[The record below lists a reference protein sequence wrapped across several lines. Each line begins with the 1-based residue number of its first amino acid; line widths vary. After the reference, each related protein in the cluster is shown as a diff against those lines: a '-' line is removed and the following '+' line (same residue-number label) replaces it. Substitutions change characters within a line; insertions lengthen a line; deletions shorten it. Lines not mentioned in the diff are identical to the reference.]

1 MNISRRRFVTHST
14 SAGVAL
20 AGIEAALGTGYG
32 TPQRRQLKLKVTN
45 PDALVV
51 DPKIRGCEFPPNV
64 VTVAGRRHVFMAGGL
79 SHAYTVSP
87 DFHLVREPQR
97 MFESER
103 LYAIGGFDYELTQ
116 GIRPFNTEYDAQ
128 KFYWK
133 KTYCGTFNVDVLRP
147 DNSALD
153 QRVFSINHCENKN
166 ERFVRPFGTLF
177 MQNSVNRNDTSGPE
191 TSSGSTPAGYRD
203 YQPGYFGFVS
213 MSYAPVKAETKWGV
227 ELQKYDMGAIL
238 WPRSGFLTPDGKAK
252 NPRYKNPHPHPSSL
266 TAEDPKDGKKYIYV
280 FALDSAEREDAS
292 TMVIAARSPIEA
304 RAMPGS
310 FLNFY
315 RGEYTEPSLP
325 KNMSEDIAVLATR
338 PGGNASVVHPTAEG
352 RMNRFF
358 AARLRRSGLFLAV
371 ESYSG
376 SEGQERYFETALRLS
391 EDLRTWTDRFV
402 LPNSR
407 INAQQTRGDGPPF
420 GLYYPKFLSADGS
433 SHYEVDES
441 GPFYIIA
448 TKPHALI
455 HRELS
460 IQIL

>member
-1 MNISRRRFVTHST
+1 
-14 SAGVAL
+14 
-20 AGIEAALGTGYG
+20 
-32 TPQRRQLKLKVTN
+32 VTN
-45 PDALVV
+45 PEAPVV

-64 VTVAGRRHVFMAGGL
+64 VTVASRRHVFMAGGL
-79 SHAYTVSP
+79 SYAYTVSR
-87 DFHLVREPQR
+87 DFHLIREPQR

-103 LYAIGGFDYELTQ
+103 LYVIGGFDYEITR

-133 KTYCGTFNVDVLRP
+133 KTYCGTFNVDVLPPP
-147 DNSALD
+147 DGRLE
-153 QRVFSINHCENKN
+153 QWVFSINHCENKN
-166 ERFVRPFGTLF
+166 ERFVRPFGTF
-177 MQNSVNRNDTSGPE
+177 YVHNSINRNDPAGPD
-191 TSSGSTPAGYRD
+191 TSSGPMPNGYRD

-213 MSYAPVKAETKWGV
+213 MSYAPVTAETKWGV
-227 ELQKYDMGAIL
+227 ELQQHDMGAIL
-238 WPRSGFLTPDGKAK
+238 WPRTGFLTPDGKAK
-252 NPRYKNPHPHPSSL
+252 HPRYKNPHPHPSSL
-266 TAEDPKDGKKYIYV
+266 IAEDPKDGKKYVYV
-280 FALDSAEREDAS
+280 FVLDVAEREDAYN
-292 TMVIAARSPIEA
+292 MVLAARSPIEA
-304 RAMPGS
+304 RALPGS

-315 RGEYTEPSLP
+315 RGEYSEPSLP

-338 PGGNASVVHPTAEG
+338 PGGNAGVIHPTTEG

-358 AARLRRSGLFLAV
+358 VARLRRSGLFLSI

-376 SEGQERYFETALRLS
+376 GEGQDRYFETALRLS

-407 INAQQTRGDGPPF
+407 VSPQQTRSDTPPF
-420 GLYYPKFLSADGS
+420 GLYYPKLLSADGS

-448 TKPHALI
+448 TKPHALVY
-455 HRELS
+455 RELS